1 MATRRRMAQDTERK
15 MAALEERSLLA
26 EVVLRESEA
35 RFRFL
40 NDLNEATRTQ
50 VDPEQIMAVM
60 ARMLGEHLRA
70 SRCAYA
76 TVHSDGERFTILHD
90 YTDGCASTVGN
101 YHLSLFGARAMASLH
116 NGHTLIVRNVEAE
129 LLPDDGADTFNA
141 IGIKAII
148 SCPLIKSGRLCAM
161 MAVHQ
166 ETPRD
171 WTLGEVAIVQDVVER
186 CWATIERGASE
197 EKLRQSEALL
207 RIAGRTAHVGGWVID
222 LPELRITWSEEVCAI
237 HEVPSGTAPGLE
249 HAFSFYTPPSREV
262 LSQAF
267 ERCAKQGTPFDL
279 ELEAIT
285 AKGRHSW
292 VRAIG
297 EAERN
302 ATGAVTRVQGALQD
316 VTQRK
321 ETARREEQ
329 HKQLVDASRLSG
341 MAEVA
346 TNVLHNVGN
355 VLTSVNVSAALIVSS
370 VRASKVHGLT
380 RAVQLMN
387 EHTDDLEIFLAADPK
402 GKMLPGYLSQLAQVL
417 VAEQRGVIEELMAL
431 TRSVDHIQEIIAAQ
445 QVHAGAASLVEPM
458 QILDLV
464 EEALRINAAA
474 LARSDLTVEKDF
486 ALIPELPLDKGRI
499 LQILVNL
506 VRNAE
511 QAMDAAVGRAHRL
524 TLQVDMV
531 QGRTLRIRIADSGI
545 GIAPE
550 NLTRVFAHG
559 FTTKK
564 SGHGFGLHSAAVAAR
579 EMGGSLSAH
588 SDGPG
593 SGTTFTLEL
602 PVQACATR

>member
-1 MATRRRMAQDTERK
+1 MAQDTERK
-15 MAALEERSLLA
+15 MAALEERSQLA
-26 EVVLRESEA
+26 ELVLRESEA

-60 ARMLGEHLRA
+60 ARMLGEHLHA

-116 NGHTLIVRNVEAE
+116 NGHTLIVRNVGAE

-222 LPELRITWSEEVCAI
+222 LPQLSVTWSEEVCAI
-237 HEVPSGTAPGLE
+237 HEVPSGTVPGLE
-249 HAFSFYTPPSREV
+249 QAFSFYTPPSREL
-262 LSQAF
+262 LSHAF
-267 ERCAKQGTPFDL
+267 ERCAKQGVPFDL

-285 AKGRHSW
+285 AKGRHGW

-297 EAERN
+297 EAVRN
-302 ATGAVTRVQGALQD
+302 VTGAVTRVQGALQD

-355 VLTSVNVSAALIVSS
+355 VLTSVNVSAALIVCS
-370 VRASKVHGLT
+370 VRASKVHGVTL
-380 RAVQLMN
+380 AVQLMN
-387 EHTDDLEIFLAADPK
+387 EHADDLEIFLAADPK
-402 GKMLPGYLSQLAQVL
+402 GKMLPGYLGQLAQVL
-417 VAEQRGVIEELMAL
+417 VTEQQGVIEELMAL

-464 EEALRINAAA
+464 EEALRINAGA

-511 QAMDAAVGRAHRL
+511 QAMDAAVGRVHRL
-524 TLQVDMV
+524 TLSVDVV
-531 QGRTLRIRIADSGI
+531 QDRTLRIRIADSGI

-579 EMGGSLSAH
+579 EMGGSLSAY

>member
-1 MATRRRMAQDTERK
+1 MAQDTERK
-15 MAALEERSLLA
+15 MAALEERSQLA

-40 NDLNEATRTQ
+40 NDVNEATRTQ

-249 HAFSFYTPPSREV
+249 QAFSFYTPPSREV

-267 ERCAKQGTPFDL
+267 ERCAKQGAPFDL

-387 EHTDDLEIFLAADPK
+387 EHADDLEIFLAADPK

-417 VAEQRGVIEELMAL
+417 VTEQQGVIEELMAL

-464 EEALRINAAA
+464 EEALRINAGA
-474 LARSDLTVEKDF
+474 LARSDLAVEKDF

-524 TLQVDMV
+524 TLRVDVV
-531 QGRTLRIRIADSGI
+531 QDRTLRIRIADSGV

>member
-1 MATRRRMAQDTERK
+1 
-15 MAALEERSLLA
+15 
-26 EVVLRESEA
+26 
-35 RFRFL
+35 
-40 NDLNEATRTQ
+40 
-50 VDPEQIMAVM
+50 
-60 ARMLGEHLRA
+60 
-70 SRCAYA
+70 
-76 TVHSDGERFTILHD
+76 
-90 YTDGCASTVGN
+90 
-101 YHLSLFGARAMASLH
+101 
-116 NGHTLIVRNVEAE
+116 
-129 LLPDDGADTFNA
+129 
-141 IGIKAII
+141 
-148 SCPLIKSGRLCAM
+148 M

-171 WTLGEVAIVQDVVER
+171 WTPGEVAIVQDVVER

-222 LPELRITWSEEVCAI
+222 LPQLSVTWSEEVCAI
-237 HEVPSGTAPGLE
+237 HEVPSGTVPGLE
-249 HAFSFYTPPSREV
+249 QAFSFYTPPSREL

-267 ERCAKQGTPFDL
+267 ERCAKQGAPFDL
-279 ELEAIT
+279 ELEATT

-302 ATGAVTRVQGALQD
+302 ATGTVTRVQGALQD

-321 ETARREEQ
+321 ETAHREEQ

-355 VLTSVNVSAALIVSS
+355 VLTSVNVSAALIVC
-370 VRASKVHGLT
+370 ASKVHGLT

-387 EHTDDLEIFLAADPK
+387 QHADDLEIFLAADPK

-417 VAEQRGVIEELMAL
+417 VAEQQGVIEELMAL

-464 EEALRINAAA
+464 DEALRINAGA

-511 QAMDAAVGRAHRL
+511 QAMDAVVGRAHRL
-524 TLQVDMV
+524 TLRVDMV
-531 QGRTLRIRIADSGI
+531 QGRTLRIRIADSGV